1 MITKSLQ
8 NWNTWRHCRSVWLNN
23 WSWAVNVVKSI
34 KSKQSSLMSHQRARM
49 QWLRSLADFN
59 LVTNRYWK
67 VPHVA
72 KRQKDVDTW
81 YIIHRGSNTHI
92 LDTVQLSP
100 LDWSWYHWYTQTAG
114 CPAAYC
120 QSMQERGDKFW
131 KHTKACMLIQ
141 GRFAVAARKIENPS
155 ERQHAG
161 KLLKF
166 AALRI
171 LIKYSFW
178 LDEALF
184 FFFVMLLHCPGCK
197 RARHPSMCPAHWWG
211 GTEGE
216 SRRTLL

>member
-1 MITKSLQ
+1 
-8 NWNTWRHCRSVWLNN
+8 
-23 WSWAVNVVKSI
+23 
-34 KSKQSSLMSHQRARM
+34 MSHQRARM

-81 YIIHRGSNTHI
+81 YRGSNTHI
-92 LDTVQLSP
+92 LDTVQLST

-120 QSMQERGDKFW
+120 QSMQEQGDKFW
-131 KHTKACMLIQ
+131 RHTKACMLIQ
-141 GRFAVAARKIENPS
+141 GRFAVAAKKIENPS
-155 ERQHAG
+155 GRQHAG

-184 FFFVMLLHCPGCK
+184 FLSCCCTALAASERDIPVCALLIDEAALRERVAEYYCRKENIYIYMSIRSGQ
-197 RARHPSMCPAHWWG
+197 
-211 GTEGE
+211 
-216 SRRTLL
+216 

>member
-1 MITKSLQ
+1 
-8 NWNTWRHCRSVWLNN
+8 
-23 WSWAVNVVKSI
+23 
-34 KSKQSSLMSHQRARM
+34 MSHQRARM

-81 YIIHRGSNTHI
+81 YRGSNTHI
-92 LDTVQLSP
+92 LDTVQLST

-120 QSMQERGDKFW
+120 QSMQEQGDKFW
-131 KHTKACMLIQ
+131 RHTKACMLIQ
-141 GRFAVAARKIENPS
+141 GRFAVAAKKIENPS
-155 ERQHAG
+155 GRQHAG

-184 FFFVMLLHCPGCK
+184 FFCHVAALPWLQVSETSQYVPRSLM
-197 RARHPSMCPAHWWG
+197 RRHWGRESQNITVEKKIYIYICLYDPANK
-211 GTEGE
+211 TI
-216 SRRTLL
+216 